1 LNFLRRILPYITVA
15 VVIAVGYDGWIFFS
29 RWNEARQ
36 ATKAAGQ
43 QQAQEMHRAIELLGG
58 DHLKILNFYASP
70 GVIHRGQQSLI
81 CYGVNAAEHVRIE
94 PPVEQL
100 HPALSNCF
108 NVSPDR
114 DTDYKLSAD
123 DRAGHIVT
131 ASLSIK
137 VSP

>member
-1 LNFLRRILPYITVA
+1 MNFLRRILPYITVA
-15 VVIAVGYDGWIFFS
+15 VVIAIGYDGWIFFS
-29 RWNEARQ
+29 RWNDAREA
-36 ATKAAGQ
+36 AKAAAQ
-43 QQAQEMHRAIELLGG
+43 QQAQEARRTIELLGG

-70 GVIHRGQQSLI
+70 GAIHRGQQSLI

-100 HPALSNCF
+100 HPALSHCF

-123 DRAGHIVT
+123 DRAGHTVT
-131 ASLSIK
+131 ASLSVK
-137 VSP
+137 VTP